1 MARKKKHEEHEN
13 HERWLVSYAD
23 FITLLFAFFVVMY
36 AVSSVNAGKY
46 RVLSDSLVAAFNEPK
61 KSFEPIQVGEI
72 VKSAT
77 NASIEI
83 VSKPTLIKVPIV
95 TLSNQDADKGN
106 LPGAGFT
113 SSPENARDIQKIAD
127 EVAEAMQKLVDMGL
141 VAISVT
147 DLWVEVDIKDSVLFP
162 SGSARIRQEAVEVLT
177 RVAAILA
184 DFSNPVRV
192 EGFTDNVPINT
203 PVYPSNWELSSARAS
218 SVVRLFE
225 GHGISSSRL
234 SAVGYGEYR
243 PVVANDTAEG
253 RAKNR
258 RVVLVV
264 LADKEVEYLLD
275 ERLRQSRCPGGGRVR
290 RVSRSHRH
298 SAAGD
303 GTGAARS
310 RGGFRPPVAGRRSG
324 TRGSS
329 ACRGAGLHR
338 ARRAAGGA
346 ADPGRH
352 GPRAVRREAASSAE
366 PATAACDHTA
376 ARAGAP
382 GATAGT
388 GPARSTAQGGDRP
401 ASAAAARGQHRR
413 TAAGRAIAL
422 TRTRVTAPWH
432 EMCKITDIRTADG
445 GRRNAGYRGHKTDAA
460 DLGQAPG

>member
-95 TLSNQDADKGN
+95 TLSNQDTDKGN

-162 SGSARIRQEAVEVLT
+162 SGSARIRQEAIEVLT

-225 GHGISSSRL
+225 GHGISSTRL

-243 PVVANDTAEG
+243 PVIANDTAEG

-275 ERLRQSRCPGGGRVR
+275 ERLRQSAVPEEAG
-290 RVSRSHRH
+290 STASP
-298 SAAGD
+298 AATD
-303 GTGAARS
+303 IAPLATEPADS
-310 RGGFRPPVAGRRSG
+310 VPLSPAG
-324 TRGSS
+324 
-329 ACRGAGLHR
+329 
-338 ARRAAGGA
+338 
-346 ADPGRH
+346 
-352 GPRAVRREAASSAE
+352 VAE
-366 PATAACDHTA
+366 PAEVPPAT
-376 ARAGAP
+376 AP
-382 GATAGT
+382 GFTAPAAPPAVPPTPAATAPAQAGVKPPRPPNPRPQRAIT
-388 GPARSTAQGGDRP
+388 LPPVPALPVRPLELAPPAAQPRVEIGLPPLLPRGASIAGRQPDARSP
-401 ASAAAARGQHRR
+401 
-413 TAAGRAIAL
+413 
-422 TRTRVTAPWH
+422 
-432 EMCKITDIRTADG
+432 
-445 GRRNAGYRGHKTDAA
+445 
-460 DLGQAPG
+460 

>member
-1 MARKKKHEEHEN
+1 MARKKNHEEHEN

-95 TLSNQDADKGN
+95 TLSNQDTDKGN

-127 EVAEAMQKLVDMGL
+127 EVAEAMQQLVDMGL

-162 SGSARIRQEAVEVLT
+162 SGSARIRQEAIEVLT

-184 DFSNPVRV
+184 DFTNPVRV

-225 GHGISSSRL
+225 GHNISSTRL

-243 PVVANDTAEG
+243 PVAANDTVEG

-258 RVVLVV
+258 RVVLAYV
-264 LADKEVEYLLD
+264 Y
-275 ERLRQSRCPGGGRVR
+275 RLKASL
-290 RVSRSHRH
+290 
-298 SAAGD
+298 
-303 GTGAARS
+303 
-310 RGGFRPPVAGRRSG
+310 RG
-324 TRGSS
+324 
-329 ACRGAGLHR
+329 
-338 ARRAAGGA
+338 
-346 ADPGRH
+346 
-352 GPRAVRREAASSAE
+352 EA
-366 PATAACDHTA
+366 P
-376 ARAGAP
+376 AP
-382 GATAGT
+382 G
-388 GPARSTAQGGDRP
+388 D
-401 ASAAAARGQHRR
+401 
-413 TAAGRAIAL
+413 L
-422 TRTRVTAPWH
+422 APPDVPEELDPH
-432 EMCKITDIRTADG
+432 NKKRFAE
-445 GRRNAGYRGHKTDAA
+445 
-460 DLGQAPG
+460 